1 MMAMRTLERV
11 RNQRENSLVPR
22 SHGAGADQDGLV
34 DGEDAD
40 ECPYR
45 GDQYSVIYAIADVG
59 GDCADPEARAV
70 EIVSNPRLR
79 GDASQYA
86 DVDDRFGCDQPIEAA
101 VEELEKSSAPRL
113 LTLLRFDW
121 E

>member
-22 SHGAGADQDGLV
+22 SHGAGANQDGLV

-45 GDQYSVIYAIADVG
+45 GDQYSVIYAIAGLRNDG
-59 GDCADPEARAV
+59 MARKAATA
-70 EIVSNPRLR
+70 PTQRLEPAR
-79 GDASQYA
+79 S
-86 DVDDRFGCDQPIEAA
+86 
-101 VEELEKSSAPRL
+101 
-113 LTLLRFDW
+113 
-121 E
+121 